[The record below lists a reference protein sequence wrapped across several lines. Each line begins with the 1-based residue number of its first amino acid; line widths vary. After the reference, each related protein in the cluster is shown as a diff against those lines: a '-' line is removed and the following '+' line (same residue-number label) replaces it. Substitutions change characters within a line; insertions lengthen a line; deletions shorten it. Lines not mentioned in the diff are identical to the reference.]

1 MSIYK
6 FQLEDFALS
15 DEGVHLLRNQFNFRT
30 VGYNQINRATI
41 ERSTEIKN
49 APLILAIGISLVCF
63 SFYQSR
69 WIINSFTNPEVHRI
83 YIETIVLPII
93 PAFVGIYCIYIS
105 LKKAPI
111 LKLEEGSRK
120 YKLRLKS
127 VIKNNQA
134 FEFANYLNQHL
145 GSKVNVDASMK
156 AYLF

>member
-15 DEGVHLLRNQFNFRT
+15 DQGVHLLRNQFNFKT
-30 VGYNQINRATI
+30 IGYDQINRATI

-69 WIINSFTNPEVHRI
+69 WIIDSFTNPEVHRI

-93 PAFVGIYCIYIS
+93 PAFVGIYCLYIS
-105 LKKAPI
+105 LKKGPL
-111 LKLEEGSRK
+111 LKLEESNK
-120 YKLRLKS
+120 KHKLRIKA

-134 FEFANYLNQHL
+134 FEFGNFLHQHL
-145 GSKVNVDASMK
+145 ASKINVDESMK
-156 AYLF
+156 GYGF